1 VKWFIFRVEMN
12 CIIKGARLCCMTV
25 QAPNTPTTL
34 EIEFEKGDPV
44 AINGVRMSPATI
56 LTKLNE
62 VRYVWLHMCVCVCLY
77 VWVWRRPLFSPSW
90 TRFVTNSCSCVCVCL
105 SVCVSMKEATILTK
119 LNEVRYVWL
128 HMCVCVGGWVCMCN
142 YMCMSPATVLTK
154 LNEVRYVWLHML
166 CVSVC
171 MSMKVS
177 IPNFGQFKSPAHV
190 YVSVCVSMK
199 ESIPDFGQFGSP
211 LPSTACAHVSCNPT
225 NSAETK
231 SAGLKCSKHARV
243 LISLSHCVEERRVL
257 AYSVPSMHAYWSYC
271 VEKRRVLAQSVLS
284 MHACWSHCIGF
295 MCWV

>member
-1 VKWFIFRVEMN
+1 MKWFIFRVEMN

-56 LTKLNE
+56 
-62 VRYVWLHMCVCVCLY
+62 
-77 VWVWRRPLFSPSW
+77 
-90 TRFVTNSCSCVCVCL
+90 
-105 SVCVSMKEATILTK
+105 
-119 LNEVRYVWL
+119 
-128 HMCVCVGGWVCMCN
+128 
-142 YMCMSPATVLTK
+142 LTK

>member
-1 VKWFIFRVEMN
+1 MKWFIFRVEMN

-44 AINGVRMSPATI
+44 AINGVRMSP
-56 LTKLNE
+56 
-62 VRYVWLHMCVCVCLY
+62 
-77 VWVWRRPLFSPSW
+77 
-90 TRFVTNSCSCVCVCL
+90 
-105 SVCVSMKEATILTK
+105 ATILTK

-257 AYSVPSMHAYWSYC
+257 AYSVPSMHAY
-271 VEKRRVLAQSVLS
+271 
-284 MHACWSHCIGF
+284 
-295 MCWV
+295 

>member
-1 VKWFIFRVEMN
+1 MN

-56 LTKLNE
+56 
-62 VRYVWLHMCVCVCLY
+62 
-77 VWVWRRPLFSPSW
+77 
-90 TRFVTNSCSCVCVCL
+90 
-105 SVCVSMKEATILTK
+105 
-119 LNEVRYVWL
+119 
-128 HMCVCVGGWVCMCN
+128 
-142 YMCMSPATVLTK
+142 LTK

-257 AYSVPSMHAYWSYC
+257 AYSVPSMHAY
-271 VEKRRVLAQSVLS
+271 
-284 MHACWSHCIGF
+284 
-295 MCWV
+295 